1 MMPKQI
7 RREGGS
13 VNYLL
18 LFVII
23 LMAVVIGN
31 LASDWIELKWVEHQT
46 AQAISAFNDEIND
59 AAQEQRQRNLRLQ
72 HQTQEERKRSPT
84 GVKLERV
91 CTDWMR
97 ADEEYDS
104 YTTQTGREKH
114 CTNYRKFIQSGI
126 IPRSK

>member
-1 MMPKQI
+1 MVPKQI

-23 LMAVVIGN
+23 LIAVVIGN
-31 LASDWIELKWVEHQT
+31 LASDWIELKWVEYQT
-46 AQAISAFNDEIND
+46 AQAMSSLNDEMKG
-59 AAQEQRQRNLRLQ
+59 AAQEWHQRKLRHQR
-72 HQTQEERKRSPT
+72 QTQEERKRSAT
-84 GVKLERV
+84 GVKLERA
-91 CTDWMR
+91 CTDWTR
-97 ADEEYDS
+97 ADEEYNS